1 MDRIEEIFVPESV
14 TTVEGLIEFLA
25 NEVSRRGGDPATV
38 KALDTLTAIPNV
50 QHSDEWPCLTVKF
63 DKMGVTVA

>member
-14 TTVEGLIEFLA
+14 TTVEGLIAFLVS
-25 NEVSRRGGDPATV
+25 EVERRGGDPATV
-38 KALDTLTAIPNV
+38 KMLDTMTAIPNV

-63 DKMGVTVA
+63 DKTGGTVA